1 MGSIGA
7 PKSGLAPALTMA
19 WTSKFAAGFA
29 KPLIRQLAGILK
41 RDMQAALDQVSGAP
55 GSLGSFAEW
64 DLATLVQQNFPALAL
79 LPQSVEFDPESLG
92 TLAERIKVLAAVT
105 VTHQDPN
112 PCAELIQDYVR
123 AVDEVLNSAWWL
135 TPSDF
140 ELSTLALPSPP
151 YPAGATTPGLQALT
165 RLFVAAHTYEELR
178 RTRQGQFATTATLS
192 VIAELEEA

>member
-64 DLATLVQQNFPALAL
+64 DLATLAQQNFPALAL

-92 TLAERIKVLAAVT
+92 TLAGRIKLFAAVT

-112 PCAELIQDYVR
+112 TCAELIQDYVR

-135 TPSDF
+135 SPADF
-140 ELSTLALPSPP
+140 GLSTLALPRPP
-151 YPAGATTPGLQALT
+151 YTAGATTPGLQALT
-165 RLFVAAHTYEELR
+165 PLILAPPTSQVSRP
-178 RTRQGQFATTATLS
+178 TRQGQFLTPETTSRT
-192 VIAELEEA
+192 AE